1 MVADFLFKPWSHT
14 RPSSRRH
21 RHHLFVHLKEQSD
34 TLRPVHIGATELNM
48 RRTAL
53 FQLSSVE
60 FTSL

>member
-1 MVADFLFKPWSHT
+1 MVADFSFKTWSHA
-14 RPSSRRH
+14 RVRYRH
-21 RHHLFVHLKEQSD
+21 QLFVRVKEEQSD

-53 FQLSSVE
+53 LQLSSVE